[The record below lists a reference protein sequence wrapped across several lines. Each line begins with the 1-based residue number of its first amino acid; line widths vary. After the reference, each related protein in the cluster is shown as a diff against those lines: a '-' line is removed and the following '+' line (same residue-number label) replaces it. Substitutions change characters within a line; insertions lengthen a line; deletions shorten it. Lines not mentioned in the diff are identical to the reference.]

1 MTTLVTGGTGFVG
14 GAVVRALHAK
24 GHQVRVLARRTS
36 RTEQLRQLGVEIV
49 YGDIL
54 DQASIEAALEGCDT
68 FFHVAA
74 LYDLW
79 VPDKPAMLRAEVE
92 GTRHALE
99 AARRRGVGKV
109 VYTSSFLTIGPRR
122 GELGTEATPRRDYWV
137 TFYERAKYEAE
148 QVAQGYAAR
157 GLPVVIVNPASVYGP
172 GDLKPSGRGLL
183 DVLNGRFPLLFQ
195 GAPYGI
201 VYVDDVAVG
210 HVLAAEGG
218 RIGERYILSE
228 RNITPAAWYALACGL
243 AGVRMPRLGPASLV
257 RLVAELGELSARV
270 TRRPPMVSKDAFALV
285 AHGDQVS
292 GARAAQELGLRYT
305 PLEAGLPATL
315 AWYWEQGL
323 LRRPPTCLAHGAA

>member
-1 MTTLVTGGTGFVG
+1 MTTVVTGGTGFVG
-14 GAVVRALHAK
+14 GAVVRALRSR

-36 RTEQLRQLGVEIV
+36 RTEQLRTLGVEIV

-54 DQASIEAALEGCDT
+54 DQASIEAALDGCDT

-79 VPDKPAMLRAEVE
+79 VPDKPAMLRAEVD
-92 GTRHALE
+92 GTRNALE
-99 AARRRGVGKV
+99 AARRSRVGKV

-122 GELGTEATPRRDYWV
+122 GELGTEATRRRDYCV

-148 QVAQGYAAR
+148 QVAQAYAAQ
-157 GLPVVIVNPASVYGP
+157 GLPLVIVNPASVYGP
-172 GDLKPSGRGLL
+172 GDLKPSGRALI
-183 DVLNGRFPLLFQ
+183 DVLNGRFPLLVR

-201 VYVDDVAVG
+201 VHVDDVATG
-210 HVLAAEGG
+210 HVLAAERG

-228 RNITPAAWYALACGL
+228 RNITPAAWYATACSL
-243 AGVRMPRLGPASLV
+243 AGVSIPRLGPACIV
-257 RLVAELGELSARV
+257 RLVAELGELGARV
-270 TRRPPMVSKDAFALV
+270 TKRPPLISRDAFALV

-292 GARAAQELGLRYT
+292 GAKAARELGLQYT
-305 PLEAGLPATL
+305 PLEVGLPGTL

-323 LRRPPTCLAHGAA
+323 LRRPPACLRLAAA